1 MKYGINL
8 AELRRANQL
17 WTSDSIHLRRVLY
30 IPVDKTRHAKQLR
43 TTLIELTLN
52 PSSTSSS
59 IHSDAT
65 VFDTNIRRPT
75 TIDHELPDIGK
86 LTIRRVPAS
95 QLSFFPPSNHPLH
108 LEGGT
113 ATLESS
119 ATLPANGRTSRDRPA
134 IPVSFTRSTES
145 PLQGILD
152 VFSSSLHITAHH
164 LRQSSGSL
172 FGNGNGGGGTAVRA
186 PATLASRLSLE
197 SNSGTPSST
206 SDDFDWE
213 HEMEVVN
220 TSKIPRRTGTG
231 TGNFDAGA
239 RTRKRSHHARQASA
253 SLNDLHTSLSTTA
266 QDERDSVE
274 LDTGPF
280 TSAAISQSPPHT
292 PTHSRNSSSRSQPA
306 ITPPSNSSVGS
317 RGRGR
322 RIVPYVVE
330 GEALEEWGSPR
341 GPRGKSVVRTAQLEP
356 SPRMQFPL
364 KPRTGTNPKDTT

>member
-1 MKYGINL
+1 M
-8 AELRRANQL
+8 
-17 WTSDSIHLRRVLY
+17 WTSDSIHLRRILY

-59 IHSDAT
+59 IHSGAT
-65 VFDTNIRRPT
+65 VFDTNTRRPT
-75 TIDHELPDIGK
+75 TIDHELSDVGK

-95 QLSFFPPSNHPLH
+95 QLSFFPPSNHPPH
-108 LEGGT
+108 LEGCT
-113 ATLESS
+113 S
-119 ATLPANGRTSRDRPA
+119 ARLPANGRTSRDRPA
-134 IPVSFTRSTES
+134 LPVSFTRSNES

-186 PATLASRLSLE
+186 PTTLASRLSLE

-213 HEMEVVN
+213 HEMEVVS
-220 TSKIPRRTGTG
+220 TSKIVRRTGTG
-231 TGNFDAGA
+231 TGNVDAAA

-274 LDTGPF
+274 LDAGPF
-280 TSAAISQSPPHT
+280 TGAAISQSPPHT
-292 PTHSRNSSSRSQPA
+292 PTHSRSSSSRSQAA
-306 ITPPSNSSVGS
+306 ITPPSNSSVVS

-322 RIVPYVVE
+322 RIVPYVIE
-330 GEALEEWGSPR
+330 GEALEEWRSPR

-356 SPRMQFPL
+356 SPGMQFPL
-364 KPRTGTNPKDTT
+364 KPRTGTNPTDST